1 MTILQRADSDDRPDG
16 VRIRFPV
23 PRPDA
28 AHWPSLATPPRVPLH
43 ARVAEAVFRR
53 AVASVPVRVVF
64 PDGRVLGSGRKDAPV
79 MRIVRPGAFFAR
91 LGADVKIGF
100 GEAYMTGDWT
110 TGPGTDLADLLTP
123 FAARMSRLV
132 HPLLQRMRHV
142 VERTQPA
149 HEENSPENSRSNI
162 SRHYDLSNELF
173 ENFLD
178 ETMTYSSGW
187 FERGDTL
194 ADAQRRK
201 IDGVLD
207 LARVRSG
214 MHVLEIGSGWGS
226 LAIRAAAERGARVT
240 TLTLS
245 TEQQALARQ
254 RAEDAGVGHLVDVR
268 LQDYREARGQFDAI
282 VSVEMIEAV
291 GEAYWPTYFRALD
304 DLLAPGGRVGLQAIT
319 IAHDRLLATR
329 RSYTWIHK
337 YVFPGGIIPSLRAIS
352 DNLTAHTALS
362 IVERRDLGP
371 HYAHTLALWR
381 ENFLASWG
389 RLEGSFDETF
399 RRMWE
404 FYLAYCEAGFR
415 SGYLGVSQLGLARSP
430 FAAA

>member
-1 MTILQRADSDDRPDG
+1 MTTVQRPERART
-16 VRIRFPV
+16 RFPV
-23 PRPDA
+23 PRPDE
-28 AHWPSLATPPRVPLH
+28 AHWPGLATPPRAPVH
-43 ARVAEAVFRR
+43 ARIAEAIFRR
-53 AVASVPVRVVF
+53 AVAPIPVRVVL
-64 PDGRVLGSGRKDAPV
+64 PDGRVLGSGGKDAPV
-79 MRIVRPGAFFAR
+79 MRLVRPASFFAR
-91 LGADVKIGF
+91 LGADAKIGF

-110 TGPGTDLADLLTP
+110 TGPGTDLADLLAP
-123 FAARMSRLV
+123 FAARMARLV
-132 HPLLQRMRHV
+132 HPLLQRLRHV
-142 VERTQPA
+142 VERTQPVD
-149 HEENSPENSRSNI
+149 EENSPENSRTNI

-173 ENFLD
+173 EQFLD

-187 FERGDTL
+187 FEPGDGL

-201 IDGVLD
+201 MDGVLD
-207 LARVRSG
+207 LARVREG
-214 MHVLEIGSGWGS
+214 MHVLEIGSGWGA
-226 LAIRAAAERGARVT
+226 LAIRAASERGARVT

-245 TEQQALARQ
+245 HEQQALARQ
-254 RAEDAGVGHLVDVR
+254 RADDAGVGHLVDVR

-291 GEAYWPTYFRALD
+291 GEAYWPTYFTQLD
-304 DLLAPGGRVGLQAIT
+304 SLLAPGGRVGLQAIT

-337 YVFPGGIIPSLRAIS
+337 YVFPGGIIPSIRAIS
-352 DNLTAHTALS
+352 ENLAAHTSLS

-381 ENFLASWG
+381 QNFLANWG
-389 RLEGSFDETF
+389 RLEGSFDDTF

-415 SGYLGVSQLGLARSP
+415 VGYLGVSQLGLARSP
-430 FAAA
+430 FAGA

>member
-1 MTILQRADSDDRPDG
+1 MTTVQRTGRD
-16 VRIRFPV
+16 VRTRFPV

-28 AHWPSLATPPRVPLH
+28 AHWPGLATVPQAPVH
-43 ARVAEAVFRR
+43 ARIARTIFSR
-53 AVASVPVRVVF
+53 AVATLPVRVVF
-64 PDGRVLGSGRKDAPV
+64 PDGRVLGSGGKDAPV
-79 MRIVRPGAFFAR
+79 MRLVRPDAVFAR

-110 TGPGTDLADLLTP
+110 TGPGTDLADLLAP

-132 HPLLQRMRHV
+132 HPLLQRLRHV

-149 HEENSPENSRSNI
+149 HEENTPENSRGNI
-162 SRHYDLSNELF
+162 ARHYDLSNDLF
-173 ENFLD
+173 EAFLD
-178 ETMTYSSGW
+178 ETMTYSSAW
-187 FERGDTL
+187 FEHGDDL
-194 ADAQRRK
+194 ASAQRRK
-201 IDGVLD
+201 IDGILD

-214 MHVLEIGSGWGS
+214 MHVLEIGSGWGA
-226 LAIRAAAERGARVT
+226 LAIRAARERGARVT

-268 LQDYREARGQFDAI
+268 LQDYRAATGRYDAI

-291 GEAYWPTYFRALD
+291 GERFWPTYFSALD
-304 DLLAPGGRVGLQAIT
+304 ALLAPGGRVGLQAIT
-319 IAHDRLLATR
+319 MAHDRMLATR
-329 RSYTWIHK
+329 RSYSWIHK
-337 YVFPGGIIPSLRAIS
+337 YVFPGGIIPSLRAITEE
-352 DNLTAHTALS
+352 LAAHTGLA

-371 HYAHTLALWR
+371 HYARTLAVWR
-381 ENFLASWG
+381 ENFLANFG
-389 RLEGSFDETF
+389 RLEQSFDETF

-415 SGYLGVSQLGLARSP
+415 VGYLGVSQLGLARHP
-430 FAAA
+430 FDGA

>member
-1 MTILQRADSDDRPDG
+1 MTILQRAESNDLPDD

-23 PRPDA
+23 PRPVEAD
-28 AHWPSLATPPRVPLH
+28 WPGLATPPHAPVH
-43 ARVAEAVFRR
+43 ARIAEAIFRR
-53 AVASVPVRVVF
+53 AVASLPVRVVY
-64 PDGRVLGSGRKDAPV
+64 PDGHVLGAGGKDAPV
-79 MRIVRPGAFFAR
+79 MKLVRPGNVFAR

-110 TGPGTDLADLLTP
+110 TGHGTDLADLLAP
-123 FAARMSRLV
+123 FAARMSKLV

-149 HEENSPENSRSNI
+149 HEENSQENSRTNI

-187 FERGDTL
+187 FEEGDSL

-201 IDGVLD
+201 MDGVLD

-214 MHVLEIGSGWGS
+214 MRVLEIGSGWGAM
-226 LAIRAAAERGARVT
+226 AIRAASERGARVT

-254 RAEDAGVGHLVDVR
+254 RAEAAGVGHLVDVR
-268 LQDYREARGQFDAI
+268 LEDYRAATGQYDAI

-291 GEAYWPTYFRALD
+291 GEAYWPTYFAALD
-304 DLLAPGGRVGLQAIT
+304 SLLAPAGRVGLQAIT

-337 YVFPGGIIPSLRAIS
+337 YVFPGGIIPSIRAIS
-352 DNLTAHTALS
+352 DTLAAHTSLS

-381 ENFLASWG
+381 ENFLANWG
-389 RLEGSFDETF
+389 RLERNFDDTF

-415 SGYLGVSQLGLARSP
+415 VGYLGVNQFGLARSP
-430 FAAA
+430 FQVR